1 MMLQLITPVPGIVVK
16 TKDVKGNKIF
26 INLVMHDI
34 VKMPV
39 DVNMCE
45 VSREHIDQL
54 GLSNLRVP
62 LDVSGERLAARR
74 FLSVLVDLPGCC
86 HRRVVQHV
94 SCREVSCAPVIDLR
108 YVDGIEQGDQRA
120 RAGSGQIH
128 VLRLDLLFLSSIP
141 STCLLLPLCA
151 GSLCRNFDTLE
162 GDFRADLLPAGARV
176 PGDQG
181 RGGCAE
187 SCHRS
192 LPPFVCLAAVTR
204 AADRNNLKI
213 LKCNYK
219 GGARPE
225 AFPYVDGAWDKQQ
238 ESNKPAARKKATG
251 ASEGLT
257 GRGGGGGGGG
267 GEGRR
272 EEEER
277 VKRVLSRSF
286 VIQPRPH
293 QEGPA
298 PPSLLAPAK
307 VLQDNIAISEAID
320 SNEIC
325 AVSTTRKNQSSVRA
339 PVPVP
344 VVLVLV
350 VVLVSF

>member
-1 MMLQLITPVPGIVVK
+1 MTLPDLVLPGSNSVHRPVQLITPVPGIVVK

-62 LDVSGERLAARR
+62 LDVSDPRETEDKQGQKAVAIDVLFNTYLVEKAIKGQGQVQGISARIYFQQELASLAIRDVED
-74 FLSVLVDLPGCC
+74 VLKV
-86 HRRVVQHV
+86 
-94 SCREVSCAPVIDLR
+94 AI
-108 YVDGIEQGDQRA
+108 
-120 RAGSGQIH
+120 
-128 VLRLDLLFLSSIP
+128 
-141 STCLLLPLCA
+141 
-151 GSLCRNFDTLE
+151 
-162 GDFRADLLPAGARV
+162 
-176 PGDQG
+176 
-181 RGGCAE
+181 
-187 SCHRS
+187 
-192 LPPFVCLAAVTR
+192 
-204 AADRNNLKI
+204 DRNNLKI

-257 GRGGGGGGGG
+257 GP
-267 GEGRR
+267 
-272 EEEER
+272 
-277 VKRVLSRSF
+277 LSSN
-286 VIQPRPH
+286 
-293 QEGPA
+293 PA
-298 PPSLLAPAK
+298 PIK
-307 VLQDNIAISEAID
+307 KDNIAISEAID